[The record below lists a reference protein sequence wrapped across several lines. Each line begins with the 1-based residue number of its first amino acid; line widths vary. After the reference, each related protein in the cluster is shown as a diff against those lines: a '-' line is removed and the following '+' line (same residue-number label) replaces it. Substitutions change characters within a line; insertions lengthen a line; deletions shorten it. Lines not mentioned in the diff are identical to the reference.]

1 MAFDGGE
8 ADDLND
14 SPLIDDK
21 LFQAMESAMEVHQEG
36 FESARGLSKFVLT
49 LQLSLSFKNNVFK
62 IWILTNQKIGC
73 TCHCINY
80 ALKCWV

>member
-1 MAFDGGE
+1 
-8 ADDLND
+8 
-14 SPLIDDK
+14 
-21 LFQAMESAMEVHQEG
+21 
-36 FESARGLSKFVLT
+36 LSKFVLT

-62 IWILTNQKIGC
+62 IWILTNQKIGY

>member
-1 MAFDGGE
+1 LAFDGGE

-14 SPLIDDK
+14 SPLIDDR
-21 LFQAMESAMEVHQEG
+21 LFQAMESAMGTHQEG

-62 IWILTNQKIGC
+62 I
-73 TCHCINY
+73 
-80 ALKCWV
+80 